1 MNQKHF
7 TMTVQAKYLKNMLE
21 FKLLG
26 FAIFCRHISLF
37 LGPKFFPKGLRSGY
51 FDIPVMPSILHAAAK
66 YGRYMPVR
74 HFIDGNIAK
83 KPDLRYNK
91 FFGKVA

>member
-1 MNQKHF
+1 LFAKQVISAIVNQNQSKA
-7 TMTVQAKYLKNMLE
+7 VKV
-21 FKLLG
+21 
-26 FAIFCRHISLF
+26 S
-37 LGPKFFPKGLRSGY
+37 S
-51 FDIPVMPSILHAAAK
+51 AAAK

-74 HFIDGNIAK
+74 RFIDENIAK